1 MDINEVNSQLNLNLP
16 DGEYET
22 IAGFV
27 LSTLGEIP
35 DTGDKFTFK
44 DLTFEIINMDQL
56 RIDSI
61 LITINPTDN
70 SESENDSNIN

>member
-1 MDINEVNSQLNLNLP
+1 MDINEVNSELNLNLP

-35 DTGDKFTFK
+35 KTGDKFIFEN
-44 DLTFEIINMDQL
+44 LTFEIISMDQL

-61 LITINPTDN
+61 LITRTSNMDQLP
-70 SESENDSNIN
+70 ENQSTN

>member
-35 DTGDKFTFK
+35 STGDKFIFEN
-44 DLTFEIINMDQL
+44 LTFEIISMDQL

-61 LITINPTDN
+61 LITRSPITNFI
-70 SESENDSNIN
+70 SENQSNN